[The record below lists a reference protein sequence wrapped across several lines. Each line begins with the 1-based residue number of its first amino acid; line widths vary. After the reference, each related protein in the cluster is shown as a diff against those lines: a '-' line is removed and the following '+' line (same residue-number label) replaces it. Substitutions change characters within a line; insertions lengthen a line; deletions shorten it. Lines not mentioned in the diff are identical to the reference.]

1 MIHPDYSLQLLD
13 ILLKTK
19 SDEKYTQGNE
29 VDQQEALKLPIVT
42 KENARTITLT
52 SFSYDATS
60 FVPIDEDVESY
71 LKQETT
77 TIIEETAN
85 MNKNNAQLEANRK
98 LKEILASLT
107 TKNIYKKDKFNSTTQ
122 SIITTIHAIDADSL
136 KRINK
141 AYAPV
146 GSRMVNTTLDG
157 ATPEENEDKP
167 GEYTFSLEWCYLGSK
182 SDMTNFL
189 AGEFSNI
196 KNNFEKAVKGISS
209 YAASTSEP
217 YYTDMADNGQPIE
230 PEKLI
235 INIKSTNIYEK
246 SVTVYLG
253 YDYKDGGSTRTGYV
267 YQTFKYYTLEEN
279 EDSVTVNSWLYS
291 QVFGA
296 NDNGA
301 FYPKKAFIGLFTKMP
316 DAYGKDFIEPEWKTN
331 DNLHTY
337 QRMSLHED
345 LLYGDMS
352 LNTVRQIGVDDEN
365 YPNDAT
371 EHKNYLGYAFV
382 DNKEIVL
389 FPEILDENGW
399 GEIVGFGLFENE
411 EKTDGETPYF
421 WGEITNEK
429 GEVVSVPTEK
439 WKVPLFRKN
448 EFKIYLG

>member
-29 VDQQEALKLPIVT
+29 ADQQEALKLPMVT

-60 FVPIDEDVESY
+60 FVPIEEDLASY
-71 LKQETT
+71 LSQETT
-77 TIIEETAN
+77 KIIETTEN
-85 MNKNNAQLEANRK
+85 MNRNNAQLEAK
-98 LKEILASLT
+98 KQLKEILANLT
-107 TKNIYKKDKFNSTTQ
+107 TTNVYKKDEFGSTTK
-122 SIITTIHAIDADSL
+122 SIVTSIHAIDADSL
-136 KRINK
+136 KRIGQ

-157 ATPEENEDKP
+157 AAPEAIEDKP

-182 SDMTNFL
+182 TDMTDFL
-189 AGEFSNI
+189 AGEFSRI
-196 KNNFEKAVKGISS
+196 KNGFENAVKGISS
-209 YAASTSEP
+209 YAASTSEL
-217 YYTDMADNGQPIE
+217 YYTDTADNGQPIN

-246 SVTVYLG
+246 TVPVYLG
-253 YDYKDGGSTRTGYV
+253 YVYKDGLSVKTGYV
-267 YQTFKYYTLEEN
+267 NQSFKYYALEEN
-279 EDSVTVNSWLYS
+279 EDSITVNSWLYS

-316 DAYGKDFIEPEWKTN
+316 NAYGKDFIEPEWKTN

-352 LNTVRQIGVDDEN
+352 LNAVRQIGVDDKN

-371 EHKNYLGYAFV
+371 EHKDYLGYAFV

-429 GEVVSVPTEK
+429 GEVTLVPTEK

-448 EFKIYLG
+448 EFKVYLG